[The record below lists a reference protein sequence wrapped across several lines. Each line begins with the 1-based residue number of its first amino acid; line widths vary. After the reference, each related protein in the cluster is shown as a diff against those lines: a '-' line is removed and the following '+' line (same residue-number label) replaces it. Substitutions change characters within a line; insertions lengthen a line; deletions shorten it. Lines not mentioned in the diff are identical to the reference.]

1 MKIFRYSTGPIMVNT
16 YLVYDE
22 NKIGFV
28 VDPGGVSR
36 QLNEKLAAENVDLQY
51 IVLTH
56 GHADHIGGIAEL
68 KNRYPGIRI
77 VACDRERTI
86 LETPEYNSSPEL
98 LGRPVSVRADIYVKD
113 GDSMEIGDMKLK
125 FLETPGHTPGGMCIL
140 VPGHVFSGDTLFQAS
155 IGRTD
160 FYGGDYGEIVRSIR
174 EKLFP
179 LPEDTIV
186 LPGHMSQTTIGFE
199 KENNP
204 FVR

>member
-1 MKIFRYSTGPIMVNT
+1 MKI
-16 YLVYDE
+16 
-22 NKIGFV
+22 
-28 VDPGGVSR
+28 
-36 QLNEKLAAENVDLQY
+36 
-51 IVLTH
+51 
-56 GHADHIGGIAEL
+56 
-68 KNRYPGIRI
+68 
-77 VACDRERTI
+77 
-86 LETPEYNSSPEL
+86 
-98 LGRPVSVRADIYVKD
+98 
-113 GDSMEIGDMKLK
+113 GDTELK

>member
-56 GHADHIGGIAEL
+56 GHADHTGGIEEL
-68 KNRYPGIRI
+68 KNRYPGIKI
-77 VACDRERTI
+77 VACDRERPV
-86 LETPEYNSSPEL
+86 LETPEYNSSLEL
-98 LGRPVSVRADIYVKD
+98 LGHPVSIRADIYVKD
-113 GDSMEIGDMKLK
+113 GDSMEIGDTNLK

-204 FVR
+204 FVV

>member
-1 MKIFRYSTGPIMVNT
+1 MKIYRYSTGPIMVNT

-56 GHADHIGGIAEL
+56 GHADHTGGIEEL
-68 KNRYPGIRI
+68 KNRYPGIKI
-77 VACDRERTI
+77 VACDRERPV
-86 LETPEYNSSPEL
+86 LETPEYNSSLEL
-98 LGRPVSVRADIYVKD
+98 LGHPVSIRADIYVKD
-113 GDSMEIGDMKLK
+113 GDSMEIGDTNLK

-160 FYGGDYGEIVRSIR
+160 CYGGD
-174 EKLFP
+174 
-179 LPEDTIV
+179 
-186 LPGHMSQTTIGFE
+186 
-199 KENNP
+199 
-204 FVR
+204 